1 METDAVTILYGKD
14 GTGGVAGHIREET
27 TKIIHNYLDDL
38 RSEEHTSELQS
49 RTNLVCRLL
58 LEKKKHKK
66 KQTTKQTKKTKQT
79 TP

>member
-38 RSEEHTSELQS
+38 SIGEVVDILSEISEADEFPDLVIDWFDLIENYIEARHQS
-49 RTNLVCRLL
+49 
-58 LEKKKHKK
+58 E
-66 KQTTKQTKKTKQT
+66 
-79 TP
+79 

>member
-38 RSEEHTSELQS
+38 SIGEVVDILSEISEADEFPDLVIDWFDLIENYNEARHQS
-49 RTNLVCRLL
+49 
-58 LEKKKHKK
+58 E
-66 KQTTKQTKKTKQT
+66 
-79 TP
+79 

>member
-38 RSEEHTSELQS
+38 SIGEVVDILSEISEADEFPDLVIDWFDLIENSIEARHQS
-49 RTNLVCRLL
+49 
-58 LEKKKHKK
+58 E
-66 KQTTKQTKKTKQT
+66 
-79 TP
+79 

>member
-38 RSEEHTSELQS
+38 SIGEVVDILSEISEADEFPDPVIDWFDLIENYIEARHQS
-49 RTNLVCRLL
+49 
-58 LEKKKHKK
+58 E
-66 KQTTKQTKKTKQT
+66 
-79 TP
+79 

>member
-38 RSEEHTSELQS
+38 SIGEVVEILSEISEADEFPDLVIDWFDLIENYIEARHQS
-49 RTNLVCRLL
+49 
-58 LEKKKHKK
+58 E
-66 KQTTKQTKKTKQT
+66 
-79 TP
+79 

>member
-38 RSEEHTSELQS
+38 SIGEVVDILSEISEADEFPDLVIDWFDLIESYIEARHQS
-49 RTNLVCRLL
+49 
-58 LEKKKHKK
+58 E
-66 KQTTKQTKKTKQT
+66 
-79 TP
+79 